1 MKQKVFDKIQVIPDK
16 TLSQLK
22 IERVFPNELS
32 ASTKNKNKQTQTI
45 KILVGNEKR
54 PAYFA

>member
-22 IERVFPNELS
+22 IKRVFPNELS
-32 ASTKNKNKQTQTI
+32 ASTKNKNKKMRTNKNSSRQ
-45 KILVGNEKR
+45 
-54 PAYFA
+54 